1 MISIKE
7 IWSMIWGYKWWYV
20 ACVFVCLCIAGFYIY
35 KTPNTYRRTAKVII
49 DESDQ
54 YSAMRNIGQLNAVM
68 PGLRANNTVANEME
82 AIASPD
88 LMQTVVERLGLETRY
103 VESQFLRDVELYT
116 NTPVEMRMVEGYPGT
131 SFSFLL
137 TKIGDKLLLEEF
149 RYGGKEIEGKIEGI
163 LGEDIETPAG
173 TLKLLPTLKIDNFKN
188 PIRISWAN
196 SMAVAK
202 GYCGKLSVS
211 LSGKESTVVVLSMVD
226 TYPQRASDILS
237 SLIDVYNQEWIS
249 NKNRSSKKTSDFIN
263 ERLVLIEREL
273 GGIENEL
280 KDYKASNK
288 LSDMEAIS
296 KQYIQESSVYAA
308 KSFEVNNQ
316 LSVAG
321 FIKEYLTNPENAA
334 SLIPVNLGLQSQNAS
349 EQIKE
354 YNEIVLQRDRLQ
366 KGSGVNNPIIADL
379 NQSLELLRG
388 AILRSIDNYI
398 STLELQ
404 AQKIKSQEDQI
415 MSRIASSSGQE
426 LQLLSIQRQQMV
438 KESLYVFLL
447 EKREENEIASLVNV
461 GNTRVIMRPTGG
473 SGPVAPIRSRVWLI
487 AFALGLGIPFGV
499 IFLLRILDTAVHAK
513 GDFADSHVPFLAEI
527 PLYAKK
533 NRFGYYTMKEKL
545 NHANTRILVE
555 HAKRDMM
562 NEAYRVFRT
571 NLDMVID
578 KKPGEA
584 YVTMFTSLNPNAGK
598 TYTIMNIAASMS
610 LKPSK
615 VLLIDLDLRKATLS
629 QTFGKTHRGVA
640 AYLSGKEND
649 FHQFIDKAIDRL
661 ENLDLL
667 SVGKLPPNPTELLLT
682 ERFKTMIDQLRK
694 EYDYIF
700 IDCPPIDVVADS
712 SIITKQVDMTV
723 FVARAGLLD
732 KRAVPYIDQIYRE
745 QKYTRMTLIL
755 NGVNYE
761 SRRYGGYGYG
771 YGSGYG
777 SGYGYGYGAGSGKE

>member
-1 MISIKE
+1 MSENYTSQYQNNHEEESAISIKD

-20 ACVFVCLCIAGFYIY
+20 ACVFVCLCVAGIYIY

-116 NTPVEMRMVEGYPGT
+116 NTPVEMRMVEGYPRTG
-131 SFSFLL
+131 FSFLV
-137 TKIGDKLLLEEF
+137 TKVGDKLLLEEF

-188 PIRISWAN
+188 PIRVSWAN

-202 GYCGKLSVS
+202 GYCGKLSVT

-237 SLIDVYNQEWIS
+237 SLIDVYNQVWIS

-349 EQIKE
+349 E
-354 YNEIVLQRDRLQ
+354 
-366 KGSGVNNPIIADL
+366 
-379 NQSLELLRG
+379 
-388 AILRSIDNYI
+388 
-398 STLELQ
+398 
-404 AQKIKSQEDQI
+404 
-415 MSRIASSSGQE
+415 
-426 LQLLSIQRQQMV
+426 
-438 KESLYVFLL
+438 
-447 EKREENEIASLVNV
+447 
-461 GNTRVIMRPTGG
+461 
-473 SGPVAPIRSRVWLI
+473 
-487 AFALGLGIPFGV
+487 
-499 IFLLRILDTAVHAK
+499 
-513 GDFADSHVPFLAEI
+513 
-527 PLYAKK
+527 
-533 NRFGYYTMKEKL
+533 
-545 NHANTRILVE
+545 
-555 HAKRDMM
+555 
-562 NEAYRVFRT
+562 
-571 NLDMVID
+571 
-578 KKPGEA
+578 
-584 YVTMFTSLNPNAGK
+584 
-598 TYTIMNIAASMS
+598 
-610 LKPSK
+610 
-615 VLLIDLDLRKATLS
+615 
-629 QTFGKTHRGVA
+629 
-640 AYLSGKEND
+640 
-649 FHQFIDKAIDRL
+649 
-661 ENLDLL
+661 
-667 SVGKLPPNPTELLLT
+667 
-682 ERFKTMIDQLRK
+682 
-694 EYDYIF
+694 
-700 IDCPPIDVVADS
+700 
-712 SIITKQVDMTV
+712 
-723 FVARAGLLD
+723 
-732 KRAVPYIDQIYRE
+732 
-745 QKYTRMTLIL
+745 
-755 NGVNYE
+755 
-761 SRRYGGYGYG
+761 
-771 YGSGYG
+771 
-777 SGYGYGYGAGSGKE
+777 